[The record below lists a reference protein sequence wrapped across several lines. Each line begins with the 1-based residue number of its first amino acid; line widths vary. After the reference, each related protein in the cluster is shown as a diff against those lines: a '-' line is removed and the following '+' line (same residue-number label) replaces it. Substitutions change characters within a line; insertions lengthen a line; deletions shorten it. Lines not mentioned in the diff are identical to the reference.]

1 MNKILNAENKN
12 FDKKLTRYLELRKKI
27 SYSKISIVK
36 KILSDVKS
44 KKDLS
49 IIYYEKKFTGIKKL
63 NKKKLSFSKSEIK
76 SALKQLNKRVKRDI
90 DIAYNRIL
98 SFHKKQSLKTFS
110 ITDKLKNRLSYR
122 AKPIDKIGV
131 YVPGGK
137 ASYPS

>member
-1 MNKILNAENKN
+1 MKEISAKNKN

-76 SALKQLNKRVKRDI
+76 SALKQLN
-90 DIAYNRIL
+90 
-98 SFHKKQSLKTFS
+98 
-110 ITDKLKNRLSYR
+110 
-122 AKPIDKIGV
+122 
-131 YVPGGK
+131 
-137 ASYPS
+137 